1 MGALNGRGPSFVLH
15 ISSKSD
21 ITIYKK
27 SCFPQ
32 IRNMG
37 LSQTIYNVCFKRTS
51 SMVVTIGVGAFFYE
65 RLIDEGVKYFW
76 DTRNQGKLWRDIREK
91 YETPEETRKRKE
103 QQFRQ
108 EWWHSDE
115 EGKFWKQ

>member
-1 MGALNGRGPSFVLH
+1 MGLFVLH

-65 RLIDEGVKYFW
+65 RLIEEGVKYFW
-76 DTRNQGKLWRDIREK
+76 DTRNQGKLWKDIREK
-91 YETPEETRKRKE
+91 YETPEETQKRKE
-103 QQFRQ
+103 QLFRQ